1 MEVAIIVVLILII
14 VVLLFALAR
23 TRTTLSER
31 IEEVERETST
41 RVQEARRDA
50 IGRSRAVLGGRFT
63 EQMAPY
69 LPEFRYDPTEARF
82 IGSPVDLVVFP
93 GLAGDEPQEI
103 VFVEVK
109 AGARPRL
116 SAREQRVRE
125 LVEAGKVRWELLHR
139 PSEPA

>member
-14 VVLLFALAR
+14 VVLLFALGR
-23 TRTTLSER
+23 TQAGISAK
-31 IEEVERETST
+31 VE
-41 RVQEARRDA
+41 EARRDA

-116 SAREQRVRE
+116 SPREQRVRE

-139 PSEPA
+139 PPEPS

>member
-1 MEVAIIVVLILII
+1 MELAIIVVLALVI
-14 VVLLFALAR
+14 VLLLFALGRTQATLAAR
-23 TRTTLSER
+23 
-31 IEEVERETST
+31 VE
-41 RVQEARRDA
+41 EARRDA

-93 GLAGDEPQEI
+93 GLSSDKPREI

-109 AGARPRL
+109 AGARGRL
-116 SAREQRVRE
+116 SQREQRIRE
-125 LVEAGKVRWELLHR
+125 LVEAGKVRWELMHR
-139 PSEPA
+139 PSEKSS

>member
-1 MEVAIIVVLILII
+1 MEVAIIVVLILVI
-14 VVLLFALAR
+14 VALLFALGRTQAGITAR
-23 TRTTLSER
+23 
-31 IEEVERETST
+31 VE
-41 RVQEARRDA
+41 EARRDA

-82 IGSPVDLVVFP
+82 IGSPIDLIVFP

-109 AGARPRL
+109 PGARPRL
-116 SAREQRVRE
+116 SPREQRVRD

-139 PSEPA
+139 PSEPS

>member
-14 VVLLFALAR
+14 VALLFALGR
-23 TRTTLSER
+23 TQAGVSAK
-31 IEEVERETST
+31 VE
-41 RVQEARRDA
+41 EARRDA
-50 IGRSRAVLGGRFT
+50 IDRSRAVLGGRFT

-69 LPEFRYDPTEARF
+69 LPGFRYDPTEARF
-82 IGSPVDLVVFP
+82 IGSPVDLIVFP

-116 SAREQRVRE
+116 SPREQRVRD
-125 LVEAGKVRWELLHR
+125 LVEAKKVRWELLHR
-139 PSEPA
+139 PSEPS

>member
-1 MEVAIIVVLILII
+1 MDVAIVVVLILII
-14 VVLLFALAR
+14 VVLLFALGR
-23 TRTTLSER
+23 TQASLSAK
-31 IEEVERETST
+31 VE
-41 RVQEARRDA
+41 EARRDA

-93 GLAGDEPQEI
+93 GLSSDQPREI

-109 AGARPRL
+109 AGARGRL
-116 SAREQRVRE
+116 SARERRIQE
-125 LVEAGKVRWELLHR
+125 LVEAGKVRWELMHR
-139 PSEPA
+139 PSEKPS

>member
-1 MEVAIIVVLILII
+1 MEVAIIVVLVLVI
-14 VVLLFALAR
+14 VALLFALGR
-23 TRTTLSER
+23 TQAGVSAK
-31 IEEVERETST
+31 VE
-41 RVQEARRDA
+41 EARRDA

-116 SAREQRVRE
+116 SAREQRIRE

-139 PSEPA
+139 PSEPS

>member
-14 VVLLFALAR
+14 VALLFALGR
-23 TRTTLSER
+23 TQAGVSAK
-31 IEEVERETST
+31 VE
-41 RVQEARRDA
+41 EARRDA

-82 IGSPVDLVVFP
+82 IGSPVDLIVFP

-116 SAREQRVRE
+116 SPREQRVRD
-125 LVEAGKVRWELLHR
+125 LVEAKKVRWELLHR
-139 PSEPA
+139 PSEPS